1 MTDSSSFGWMRLAA
15 WPSSELHMG
24 IRGLPRIHFPQI
36 AGEG

>member
-15 WPSSELHMG
+15 WPTSELHMG
-24 IRGLPRIHFPQI
+24 IRDLTRIHFPKT